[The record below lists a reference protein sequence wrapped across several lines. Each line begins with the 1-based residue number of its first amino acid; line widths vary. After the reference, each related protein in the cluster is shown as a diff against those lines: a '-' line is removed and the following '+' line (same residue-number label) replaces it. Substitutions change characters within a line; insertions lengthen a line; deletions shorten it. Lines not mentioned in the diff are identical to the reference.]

1 MIYVSMTGIANKE
14 FNRADSFPLVIG
26 EAGPLDNIGV
36 HVENNKLVVGPDN
49 GQNLLDVTGNKEDMV
64 GLAKVRKN
72 FTVAECNDPGVPTF
86 MILCKGIR
94 FFEKIRTYI
103 RYIRIDNEYMLVSLI
118 YGACEFESG
127 DGTFVPLQRLNSS
140 SLDDKKVTYFS
151 TQDMYR
157 NTVMSKNEV
166 DRSFNCVNAVAVVC
180 GMDGGSSISFRT
192 YIEECTPID
201 EKDLSEK
208 ITAHENELRERRLK
222 MENEKKAALERKEKW
237 LKSMEERR
245 KAEAIAAAEAEAEK
259 AEKAER
265 RRSGTR
271 KSSGKEISGTTKGG
285 YSAGAA
291 AFLAAL
297 NKG

>member
-1 MIYVSMTGIANKE
+1 MIYVSMTGVANRE
-14 FNRADSFPLVIG
+14 FSRGSNFPIIIG
-26 EAGPLDNIGV
+26 EAGPLDNMGV
-36 HVENNKLVVGPDN
+36 YIDNGKLVVGTDN
-49 GQNLLDVTGNKEDMV
+49 GRNLLDVSGKPEDIV

-72 FTVAECNDPGVPTF
+72 FTVAECNEPSVPTF

-94 FFEKIRTYI
+94 FFEKVRTYI
-103 RYIRIDNEYMLVSLI
+103 RYIRIDDEYMLVSLI
-118 YGACEFESG
+118 YGACEFESS

-140 SLDDKKVTYFS
+140 NLDDKKVTYFS
-151 TQDMYR
+151 TSDMYR
-157 NTVMSKNEV
+157 NTVMSKNDI

-201 EKDLSEK
+201 EKDLDEK
-208 ITAHENELRERRLK
+208 VKAHEDALREKRLK
-222 MENEKKAALERKEKW
+222 MENDKKAAMERKEKW
-237 LKSMEERR
+237 MKSMEERR
-245 KAEAIAAAEAEAEK
+245 KAEAIAASKAEAEK
-259 AEKAER
+259 AERAER
-265 RRSGTR
+265 RRTGTKR
-271 KSSGKEISGTTKGG
+271 STGKEISGTTKNG